1 MFTIAVCL
9 FFGIVW
15 RGLICSPCVFLCL
28 MKSGRFAKYT
38 ETIHQT
44 VHSASIAISLNCNA
58 PKHLFC
64 LCLGSEIFRKCQDE
78 QAWLSPLSA
87 TVKMWGISHL
97 EQAARHVVS
106 SITQNGCFCFSMST
120 LKGYWWVNTKSA
132 LYVKGKKVHPFKFT
146 LPLLSKVPFNHSRVC
161 VWWNQALRAL
171 SHPFSSSPWSMT
183 YLKLIILCLL
193 RPREVHFFDKMQSGY
208 FNKGLIEPF

>member
-1 MFTIAVCL
+1 
-9 FFGIVW
+9 
-15 RGLICSPCVFLCL
+15 
-28 MKSGRFAKYT
+28 MKSFAKFT

-44 VHSASIAISLNCNA
+44 ARSASIAISLNCNA

-64 LCLGSEIFRKCQDE
+64 FCLGSEIFIKCQDE

-146 LPLLSKVPFNHSRVC
+146 LLLLFRVPFNHSSVFVC
-161 VWWNQALRAL
+161 WNQALRAL
-171 SHPFSSSPWSMT
+171 SPFLFKS
-183 YLKLIILCLL
+183 LINDLSKAHHSLSIATK
-193 RPREVHFFDKMQSGY
+193 RGAFFEKMQSG
-208 FNKGLIEPF
+208 

>member
-1 MFTIAVCL
+1 MLIPEGKIKKKKRKRRTCETAPYSAQQDTDRIQHRQTQMFTIAVCL

-15 RGLICSPCVFLCL
+15 RGLSDLICSPCVFLCL

-87 TVKMWGISHL
+87 TVKM
-97 EQAARHVVS
+97 
-106 SITQNGCFCFSMST
+106 
-120 LKGYWWVNTKSA
+120 
-132 LYVKGKKVHPFKFT
+132 
-146 LPLLSKVPFNHSRVC
+146 
-161 VWWNQALRAL
+161 
-171 SHPFSSSPWSMT
+171 
-183 YLKLIILCLL
+183 
-193 RPREVHFFDKMQSGY
+193 
-208 FNKGLIEPF
+208 